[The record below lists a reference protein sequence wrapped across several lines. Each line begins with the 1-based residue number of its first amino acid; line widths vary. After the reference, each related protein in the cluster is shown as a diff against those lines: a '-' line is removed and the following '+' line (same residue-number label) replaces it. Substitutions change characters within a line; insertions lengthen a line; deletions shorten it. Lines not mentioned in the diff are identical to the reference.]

1 MAYETMIQT
10 IADRQY
16 KFEKTN
22 MSEHREWKSEGEIC
36 GMIKATAMFFDKSY
50 TDVQHEVNDLVDS
63 MYN

>member
-1 MAYETMIQT
+1 MTYENMIQT

-16 KFEKTN
+16 KIEHTT
-22 MSEHREWKSEGEIC
+22 MSEHREWKSEGEIW
-36 GMIKATAMFFDKSY
+36 GMIKATAIFFDKSY